1 MNRPAFSPPPCLA
14 QAQDMLALPC
24 LLQTASG
31 WQVQPQQA
39 AKLHGVS
46 LQMVTDLAN
55 YGIVGPLAEVGAGC
69 LLWLP
74 NRPLN
79 DVSADAAH
87 DLNLSHLLPLPS
99 VTMPADVIKLGF
111 ISPGQAS
118 QAVGSND
125 FLSAGRALAASR
137 MLSTRLRLPCV
148 DSQLLSVMLAA
159 PSLSNLAT
167 PLVLNWGQDAI
178 TNAARRAAFLALLRP
193 ASQAAFLQQEQIL
206 RQRRREALQLSAS
219 LDNAQLE
226 QQILARMILPM
237 AQLCLDAGLAAQSIT
252 PTVQVRLQL
261 SGATTSNLASE
272 VQVPHIG
279 FALDDPLG
287 ENLFALV
294 LRRICM
300 TQQKAE
306 VLRHFAIAPYALAKK
321 VKRLAPDQMDG
332 AAQAA
337 MAVLQLDFL
346 QAARQVK

>member
-1 MNRPAFSPPPCLA
+1 MNRPAFSPSPCLA

-24 LLQTASG
+24 VMQTASG

-39 AKLHGVS
+39 AKQHGVS

-55 YGIVGPLAEVGAGC
+55 YGIVGPLAEIAAGC

-74 NRPLN
+74 QRPLASN
-79 DVSADAAH
+79 TH
-87 DLNLSHLLPLPS
+87 DLNLSHLLPLPPS
-99 VTMPADVIKLGF
+99 AASADAVKLSF
-111 ISPGQAS
+111 MQPQQMAQAI
-118 QAVGSND
+118 AETD
-125 FLSAGRALAASR
+125 FLRAGRALAASR
-137 MLSTRLRLPCV
+137 MLTTRLRLPLV

-159 PSLSNLAT
+159 PKLSTNT
-167 PLVLNWGQDAI
+167 PLLLDWGLNAAS
-178 TNAARRAAFLALLRP
+178 NAARRTAFLALLRP
-193 ASQAAFLQQEQIL
+193 ASQAAFLQQEHIL
-206 RQRRREALQLSAS
+206 RQRRREALQLSAT
-219 LDNAQLE
+219 LDAAQLE
-226 QQILARMILPM
+226 RQILARMILPM

-252 PTVQVRLQL
+252 PTAQVSLQL
-261 SGATTSNLASE
+261 PSETASNAAAANE
-272 VQVPHIG
+272 IQVPHIG

-346 QAARQVK
+346 QAVRQVK